1 MRVLHRRRYVTLA
14 AAVRLFRLNRHVAG
28 VIVVFDLVT
37 RDASVLQRGMNVLSC
52 GMIGVALNAVRMFI
66 DASGMRP
73 GVA

>member
-1 MRVLHRRRYVTLA
+1 
-14 AAVRLFRLNRHVAG
+14 
-28 VIVVFDLVT
+28 
-37 RDASVLQRGMNVLSC
+37 MNVLSC